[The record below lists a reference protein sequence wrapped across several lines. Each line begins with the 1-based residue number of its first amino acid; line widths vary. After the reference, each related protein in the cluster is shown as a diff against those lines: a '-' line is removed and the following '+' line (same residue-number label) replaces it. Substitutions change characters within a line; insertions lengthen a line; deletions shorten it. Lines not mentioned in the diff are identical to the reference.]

1 MEQRSQVLIAAGG
14 CAALALAI
22 MIYLRTE
29 SVAGPAPV
37 ASASDVRS
45 DLSEVADVT
54 TSKLEKPDVSAREVP
69 TSFSSE
75 VSVDPKPVELANRQA
90 SLERLLGIPDGSL
103 RDLTQDAHAQ
113 ECLAR
118 ALEAATMWKA
128 NAEEWTISMPSEI
141 SISPVSDPVDLETR
155 QESLERLL
163 NIRDLVQEGATQEA
177 LEKALEAANK
187 PQ

>member
-1 MEQRSQVLIAAGG
+1 
-14 CAALALAI
+14 
-22 MIYLRTE
+22 
-29 SVAGPAPV
+29 
-37 ASASDVRS
+37 
-45 DLSEVADVT
+45 
-54 TSKLEKPDVSAREVP
+54 
-69 TSFSSE
+69 
-75 VSVDPKPVELANRQA
+75 
-90 SLERLLGIPDGSL
+90 
-103 RDLTQDAHAQ
+103 
-113 ECLAR
+113 
-118 ALEAATMWKA
+118 MWKA